1 MATVNQIPTGEEFT
15 LKVRVAKSE
24 VSDHSYYGEHFRYR
38 LEVLDGP
45 DDIATGLDWVE
56 VRQPVDGT
64 TILASPD
71 RKARIAQRNAEEGPT
86 REDLEALTRNDL
98 VARAKEAG
106 VKASGKSAE
115 IVDRILAA

>member
-1 MATVNQIPTGEEFT
+1 MKQIETGTEFT

-24 VSDHSYYGEHFRYR
+24 TSDHSYYGEHFRYR

-45 DDIATGLDWVE
+45 DDIANGLDWVE
-56 VRQPVDGT
+56 VRQPVDGS

-71 RKARIAQRNAEEGPT
+71 RKARILAKQAETEDDLDDLQRPE
-86 REDLEALTRNDL
+86 L

-106 VKASGKSAE
+106 VKASGTNEAIRE
-115 IVDRILAA
+115 RLRAA